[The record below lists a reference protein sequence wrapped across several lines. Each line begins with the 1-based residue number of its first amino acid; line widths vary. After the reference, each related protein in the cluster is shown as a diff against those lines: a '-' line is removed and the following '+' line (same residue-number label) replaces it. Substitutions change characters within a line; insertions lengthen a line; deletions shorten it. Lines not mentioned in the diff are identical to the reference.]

1 MTSTKT
7 QNRCLNTNRLSPYNG
22 FDGHISVSR
31 NLTESQT
38 LRGYLVA
45 IPLTISWQVLAHSRH
60 SLAQAAISLS
70 SAIFSQA
77 AAHSSQ
83 HLAQHSHAGTD
94 STL

>member
-1 MTSTKT
+1 MTSTGT
-7 QNRCLNTNRLSPYNG
+7 QNRCVNTKCMSPHSG

-38 LRGYLVA
+38 LRAYLVPIA
-45 IPLTISWQVLAHSRH
+45 FTMSRQDLAHSRH

-83 HLAQHSHAGTD
+83 HLAQHSHA
-94 STL
+94 